1 MSEYVIEGGTKLE
14 GEVFVSGSKNAALP
28 IIAACVLNSGKT
40 KLYNVPNIRDVHMM
54 FEILKSLG
62 CKVVKHQNR
71 VTIDSCCLNNCEI
84 DESLMREMRSSV
96 ILAGGLIGRY
106 RNATFSYPG
115 GCDILWVHLIF
126 KIKY

>member
-1 MSEYVIEGGTKLE
+1 MSEYVIEGGIKLE
-14 GEVFVSGSKNAALP
+14 GEVYISGSKNAALP
-28 IIAACVLNSGKT
+28 IIAASVLNSGKT

-62 CKVVKHQNR
+62 CKVIKHQNK
-71 VTIDSCCLNNCEI
+71 VTIDSSNLINYEI

-106 RNATFSYPG
+106 RRATFSYPG
-115 GCDILWVHLIF
+115 GCEFLLIHKF
-126 KIKY
+126 I

>member
-14 GEVFVSGSKNAALP
+14 GEVYISGSKNAALP
-28 IIAACVLNSGKT
+28 IIAASILNAGKT

-62 CKVVKHQNR
+62 CKVVKHQNK
-71 VTIDSCCLNNCEI
+71 VTIDSSNLNNFEI

-106 RNATFSYPG
+106 RKATFSYPG
-115 GCDILWVHLIF
+115 GCDVEWVH
-126 KIKY
+126 